1 MKHIS
6 KLTNQPLTPMIQA
19 GATSSLQREVSRET
33 LNQVNGIFKDLKAIH
48 TAWKQAVSLDSTE
61 GDIKKQFLLGFIE
74 AGISDLDV
82 IEAAKAKSRAS
93 RNPFLPTIGQFIGY
107 CREAVAERI
116 GALDSTVAY
125 AHLVRYYSKPIEER
139 EPCSLNGV
147 IYHMISQVDFD
158 TYSFKMMDGNKA
170 KQYFADHYAKT
181 LDYVVSGGQ
190 LLKPVAPKMRIE
202 SGPLGKPTEEE
213 REVGSQ
219 ALAGLMNINFS
230 R

>member
-1 MKHIS
+1 MQHIN
-6 KLTNQPLTPMIQA
+6 TAMANQPWTKTTQA
-19 GATSSLQREVSRET
+19 GPTTSSRMPDAQAAAV
-33 LNQVNGIFKDLKAIH
+33 VNKIFNDLKAIH
-48 TAWKQAVSLDSTE
+48 SAWKQALSSDLTE

-74 AGISDLDV
+74 SGVSDLTV
-82 IEAAKAKSRAS
+82 INDALARSRAS

-125 AHLVRYYSKPIEER
+125 AHLVHYYSKPIEER

-158 TYSFKMMDGNKA
+158 TYYFKMMDGNRA
-170 KQYFADHYAKT
+170 KQYFADHYSKT
-181 LDYVVSGGQ
+181 LV
-190 LLKPVAPKMRIE
+190 KPIAPKMRID
-202 SGPLGKPTEEE
+202 SGPLGQPTEEE

-219 ALAGLMNINFS
+219 ALAGLMNMNFS